1 MRIIKF
7 SENPTIDF
15 AAEELTKYLGEILQP
30 AQEIAICSGNT
41 VKDDKVPSIQLGIL
55 DQLAGLKNST
65 IEDLKNVPDEEF
77 DDAIY
82 IKVEAGNGVIVG
94 INPRSVLLAV
104 YRFLS
109 DVGCNWV
116 RPGINGE
123 SIPKLGIKD
132 LNSSV
137 AEKPSYRHRGI
148 CIEGAN
154 SYENIKDII
163 DWAPKVGFN
172 SYFFQFREAFTFF
185 DRYYSHMNNPTKQ
198 PESFTV
204 EQAREYVAM
213 AGKELEKRG
222 MIHHAVG
229 HGWTCEPFG
238 IPGLEWKAQDVELS
252 DDIKNILA
260 EVDGKRELW
269 KGVALNTNL
278 CYSNDNVRKIV
289 TEAIAEY
296 LIEHPQVDLLHF
308 WLADG
313 TNNQCECDN
322 CQVAIPSDFYVMMLN
337 ELDEL
342 LTEKKIERKIVFL
355 IYVDLLWPPQQLEIN
370 NPDRF
375 TMMYAPITRTY
386 RSTFATDKDI
396 PAIPSFERNKCKFP
410 NSVEENLSFLKAWQ
424 AKFEGD
430 SFDFDYHYMWAHYSD
445 PGYQNISQ
453 ILHKD
458 LQNLRNI
465 GLNGFVS
472 CQTQRAFF
480 PTGIGMHVMGRTLW
494 NRELPFEAIQEE
506 YFRGA
511 FGEDSL
517 LVSEYLSSLSDLF
530 QDLQDLVQDNAAIQD
545 SDSIEEVSKTAQSV
559 ISLIKDFAPIIDR
572 NLRTI
577 DKCIRNSWRYLEIHK
592 EICIRLAKIYEANAK
607 EDKARAEE
615 LWNEIKTLVQEKEDE
630 LQTVLDVYLFVS
642 TIERTLMQQ

>member
-1 MRIIKF
+1 
-7 SENPTIDF
+7 
-15 AAEELTKYLGEILQP
+15 
-30 AQEIAICSGNT
+30 
-41 VKDDKVPSIQLGIL
+41 
-55 DQLAGLKNST
+55 
-65 IEDLKNVPDEEF
+65 
-77 DDAIY
+77 
-82 IKVEAGNGVIVG
+82 
-94 INPRSVLLAV
+94 
-104 YRFLS
+104 
-109 DVGCNWV
+109 
-116 RPGINGE
+116 
-123 SIPKLGIKD
+123 
-132 LNSSV
+132 
-137 AEKPSYRHRGI
+137 
-148 CIEGAN
+148 
-154 SYENIKDII
+154 
-163 DWAPKVGFN
+163 
-172 SYFFQFREAFTFF
+172 
-185 DRYYSHMNNPTKQ
+185 
-198 PESFTV
+198 
-204 EQAREYVAM
+204 
-213 AGKELEKRG
+213 
-222 MIHHAVG
+222 
-229 HGWTCEPFG
+229 
-238 IPGLEWKAQDVELS
+238 
-252 DDIKNILA
+252 
-260 EVDGKRELW
+260 
-269 KGVALNTNL
+269 
-278 CYSNDNVRKIV
+278 
-289 TEAIAEY
+289 
-296 LIEHPQVDLLHF
+296 
-308 WLADG
+308 
-313 TNNQCECDN
+313 
-322 CQVAIPSDFYVMMLN
+322 MMLN

-396 PAIPSFERNKCKFP
+396 PEIPPFKRNKCKFP

-511 FGEDSL
+511 FGGDSL
-517 LVSEYLSSLSDLF
+517 LASEYLSSLSDLF
-530 QDLQDLVQDNAAIQD
+530 QDLQDLVQD
-545 SDSIEEVSKTAQSV
+545 SDAIEEVSKTAQSI
-559 ISLIKDFAPIIDR
+559 ISLVKDFAPIIDR
-572 NLRTI
+572 NLRTV

-607 EDKARAEE
+607 EDKAKSEE

>member
-7 SENPTIDF
+7 SEAPTIAF
-15 AAEELTKYLGEILQP
+15 AAEELARYLGEMLVP
-30 AQEIAICSGNT
+30 VQEITIHHNNSNDGDDASAIQLVLFDQLDALKKS
-41 VKDDKVPSIQLGIL
+41 SIQ
-55 DQLAGLKNST
+55 
-65 IEDLKNVPDEEF
+65 DLNDVPDEEF

-82 IKVEAGNGVIVG
+82 INVESGKGVIAG

-109 DVGCNWV
+109 DVGCTWV
-116 RPGINGE
+116 RPGIDGE
-123 SIPKLGIKD
+123 FMPKLGIED
-132 LNSSV
+132 LHTKV

-154 SYENIKDII
+154 SYENIRDII

-185 DRYYSHMNNPTKQ
+185 DRYYSHINNPTKQ

-204 EQAREYVAM
+204 ERAREYVAM
-213 AGKELEKRG
+213 AAKELEKRG
-222 MIHHAVG
+222 LIHHAVG

-238 IPGLEWKAQDVELS
+238 IPGLEWKAQDYELS
-252 DDIKNILA
+252 DETKSILA

-278 CYSNDNVRKIV
+278 CYSNKNVRATV

-296 LIEHPQVDLLHF
+296 LIDHPEVDLLHF

-313 TNNQCECDN
+313 TNNQCECEN
-322 CQVAIPSDFYVMMLN
+322 CQTAIPSDFYVMMLN

-342 LTEKKIERKIVFL
+342 LTEKSVERKIVFL
-355 IYVDLLWPPQQLEIN
+355 IYVDLLWPPQQLKIK
-370 NPDRF
+370 NPGRF

-386 RSTFATDKDI
+386 KSTFATDNT
-396 PAIPSFERNKCKFP
+396 IPSIPPFERNRCKFP
-410 NSVEENLSFLKAWQ
+410 NSVEANLSFLKAWQ
-424 AKFEGD
+424 THFQGD
-430 SFDFDYHYMWAHYSD
+430 SFDFDYHYMWAHYDD
-445 PGYQNISQ
+445 PGYQNIAQ

-480 PTGIGMHVMGRTLW
+480 PTGLGMHVMGRTLW
-494 NRELPFEAIQEE
+494 NRELNFEAIQKE
-506 YFRGA
+506 YFQGA

-517 LVSEYLSSLSDLF
+517 LVSAYLSKLSELF
-530 QDLQDLVQDNAAIQD
+530 RILQDLKQDEATID
-545 SDSIEEVSKTAQSV
+545 EFEKTTQQI
-559 ISLIKDFAPIIDR
+559 ISLIKDFAPIIEKSMDD
-572 NLRTI
+572 N
-577 DKCIRNSWRYLEIHK
+577 DKCIRNSWRYLEIHQQ
-592 EICIRLAKIYEANAK
+592 ICIRLAEIYETNKKEGKSNATK
-607 EDKARAEE
+607 
-615 LWNEIKTLVQEKEDE
+615 LWDEIKALVQEKEDE
-630 LQTVLDVYLFVS
+630 LQTVLDVYLFIS
-642 TIERTLMQQ
+642 TLERVLGL